1 MKSINYILVFSALLI
16 SQLSYGQENKY
27 AFTKRA
33 NLRVGANY
41 NFQNGKTLDSLFQFN
56 KGAIEGNIFL
66 GYRFDPNGSKANY
79 FGIFGAM
86 SSIQSKSLNLMKAD
100 QAIVLPAG
108 YNQGKASVLEIQGGL
123 ILGNWFRISAG
134 PGVMS
139 IPVIGGNSVKYKYFS
154 GTSGLIMNLGTL
166 KLNMNL
172 SSQFGGDL
180 KKNIWRAGIG
190 LGFGFDFLNTR

>member
-166 KLNMNL
+166 NLNMNL

>member
-86 SSIQSKSLNLMKAD
+86 SSIQSKSLNQMKAD